1 MLAPPAFVSHAQNF
15 EDVMLW
21 RALGHVGRGFYID
34 VGACEPDAHSVTLA
48 FYERGWSGIN
58 IEPAPASFARL
69 DAARPRDVNL
79 QVAAG
84 AAAADADFVLVDG
97 GNGLSTLRTEQA
109 GALAADWPVETVRVA
124 VRPLAEICRDQV
136 RRPIHFLKIDA
147 EGAEREVLEGADLE
161 TWRPWVVLVEATE
174 VNSAVPSHEAWEG
187 LLLSR
192 RYRMVY
198 ADGLNRFYL
207 AAEHE
212 ELASAFDLPP
222 NLFDG
227 FVRATEAAAQAEAAA
242 RLARIEQLAAQ
253 LAEAQQQAAAFAQQ
267 AQDWIDRHA
276 DAERRVR
283 TANEALGAAQAI
295 HAADLDAISVAEAER
310 DHAVQEMWE
319 SNRLAGI
326 LASDRQKLLDQLQ
339 SAEEVREAK
348 PLAEL
353 SAVYASTSWRLTR
366 PIRAIGRIIGRR

>member
-1 MLAPPAFVSHAQNF
+1 MLAPNPFVSYAQNF

-21 RALGHVGRGFYID
+21 RALGSIGRGFYID
-34 VGACEPDAHSVTLA
+34 VGACEPDAESVTLA
-48 FYERGWSGIN
+48 FYERGWTGIN
-58 IEPAPASFARL
+58 IEPAPAAFARL

-84 AAAADADFVLVDG
+84 AEVGQADFLLVDG
-97 GNGLSTLRTEQA
+97 GNGLSTLRTDHA

-136 RRPIHFLKIDA
+136 RGPIHFLKIDA
-147 EGAEREVLEGADLE
+147 EGAEREVLQGAHLE
-161 TWRPWVVLVEATE
+161 TWRPWVVVVEATE
-174 VNSAVPSHEAWEG
+174 VNSATPNHAAWEP
-187 LLLSR
+187 LLTAH

-207 AAEHE
+207 AAERE
-212 ELASAFDLPP
+212 ALAPAFALPP
-222 NLFDG
+222 NVFDG
-227 FVRATEAAAQAEAAA
+227 FVRAPEAAAQAEAAA
-242 RLARIEQLAAQ
+242 RLVRIEQLDGQ
-253 LAEAQQQAAAFAQQ
+253 LAEAQHQAGLFAQQ
-267 AQDWIDRHA
+267 AQDWIGRHA
-276 DAERRVR
+276 DAEGRASAAAEQL
-283 TANEALGAAQAI
+283 TAAQAR
-295 HAADLDAISVAEAER
+295 HRDEVAVAEAER

-339 SAEEVREAK
+339 SAEAVREAK

-353 SAVYASTSWRLTR
+353 SAVYASTSWRLTA
-366 PIRAIGRIIGRR
+366 PIRALGRIFGRR